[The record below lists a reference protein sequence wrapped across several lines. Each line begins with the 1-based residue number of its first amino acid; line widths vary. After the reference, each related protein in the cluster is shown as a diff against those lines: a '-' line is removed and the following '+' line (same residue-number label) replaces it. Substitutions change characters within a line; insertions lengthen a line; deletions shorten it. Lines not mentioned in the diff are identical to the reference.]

1 MKWAVAA
8 FLCNEMSGFYANLKA
23 QNPEKYANLGKSWKD
38 DEVAQLLGEVQK
50 KLSLDQISEIHKRS
64 VGGIRSRL
72 REIAADYY
80 FNDERPIDEI
90 KRYTGLT
97 VEDISDAISR
107 RQHRIDMAANKKGV
121 HSAPT
126 AAAAAPT
133 AAAAAPTVAT
143 GATKTDFY
151 DAIKELLVVAKDIQR
166 MMKDFHADSFVSKD

>member
-1 MKWAVAA
+1 MKWAAA

-23 QNPEKYANLGKSWKD
+23 QNPEKYANIGKSWKD
-38 DEVAQLLGEVQK
+38 DEVAQLLGEIQK

-107 RQHRIDMAANKKGV
+107 RQHRIDMSAKKKAV
-121 HSAPT
+121 QKDPSPVPPLATSQAIP
-126 AAAAAPT
+126 
-133 AAAAAPTVAT
+133 T

-166 MMKDFHADSFVSKD
+166 MIKDFHADSFVSKD